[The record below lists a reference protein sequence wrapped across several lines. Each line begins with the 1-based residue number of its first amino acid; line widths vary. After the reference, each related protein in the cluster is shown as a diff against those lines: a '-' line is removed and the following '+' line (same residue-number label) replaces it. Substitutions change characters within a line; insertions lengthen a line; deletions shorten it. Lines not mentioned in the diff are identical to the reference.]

1 MMPFVGRSLSSRIFG
16 GTMKKTIFISIVML
30 ACAFSAIAQCSDADK
45 TALEAFDRA
54 WGEAGE
60 KGDKAA
66 LMAIYADDYFGM
78 PGSQSKTA
86 TIDNTMAAF
95 ERNKTNPTPDK
106 TSHDVYRISCTPN
119 SALVTHRNVV
129 WTANGAGGKP
139 ETFFTRSV
147 HTLEKRGGKW
157 QVVGNSGNSLDE
169 YDTVDY
175 LEQAWN
181 DAFWKKDAE
190 WFQKNF
196 AEDFSNIS
204 SETGALSGKTAEVES
219 IRNDKNTYEL
229 VETTNM
235 NTNIEGRT
243 ARITGIFHL
252 KGKDDKGKAFDT
264 KMRYTDIW
272 IKRDGRWQAWS
283 SQGTLM
289 K

>member
-1 MMPFVGRSLSSRIFG
+1 
-16 GTMKKTIFISIVML
+16 ML

-78 PGSQSKTA
+78 PGSQSKTV

-129 WTANGAGGKP
+129 WTANGAGGKA

-169 YDTVDY
+169 YDTVEF

-204 SETGALSGKTAEVES
+204 SETGALSGKAAEVES

-235 NTNIEGRT
+235 NTNIDGRT

-283 SQGTLM
+283 SQGTIM